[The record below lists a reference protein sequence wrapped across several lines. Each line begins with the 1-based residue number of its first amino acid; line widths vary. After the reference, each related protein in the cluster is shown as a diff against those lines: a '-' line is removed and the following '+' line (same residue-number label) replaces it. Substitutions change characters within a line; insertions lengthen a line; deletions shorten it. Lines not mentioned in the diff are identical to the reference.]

1 MLMIKLIGI
10 ERVKASNHDAKK
22 LRRNGKIPAILYG
35 MKKANTLLEFGAI
48 ELNKQIAITGEHGE
62 LIITI
67 DGVDRKTLIKEIQR
81 EPVDHKLT
89 HIDLEEVDANKIIV
103 TEVSL
108 HFINEDGVRTS
119 GGILQ
124 KEKNSIKVQC
134 AEGIMPKYITV
145 DFAGLQIGD
154 TVRAGD
160 VKVEEGVTVLDDEKT
175 VIASITGADAEEE
188 EVVAPEKTEVTAG
201 AADPAAETEA
211 ETEEAK

>member
-1 MLMIKLIGI
+1 MINLIGI
-10 ERVKASNHDAKK
+10 ERVKASNHEAKK
-22 LRRNGKIPAILYG
+22 IRREGKIPAVLYG

-48 ELNKQIAITGEHGE
+48 ELNKQISITGEHGE
-62 LIITI
+62 LIITV

-81 EPVDHKLT
+81 QPVDHKIT
-89 HIDLEEVDANKIIV
+89 HIDLEEVDANKIIT

-108 HFINEDGVRTS
+108 HFIGEDQVRTT

-124 KEKNSIKVQC
+124 KERNTIKLQC
-134 AEGIMPKYITV
+134 AEGIIPKYITI
-145 DFAGLQIGD
+145 DLSDLQIGD

-160 VKVEEGVTVLDDEKT
+160 VKVIEGITVLDDEKT

-201 AADPAAETEA
+201 VAPEEATEA
-211 ETEEAK
+211 ETKEEK